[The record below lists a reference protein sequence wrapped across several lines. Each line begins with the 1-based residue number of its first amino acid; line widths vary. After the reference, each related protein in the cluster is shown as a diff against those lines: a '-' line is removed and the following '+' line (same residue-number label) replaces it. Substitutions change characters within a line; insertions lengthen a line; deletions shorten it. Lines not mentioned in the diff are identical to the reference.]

1 MSKYYSIKHVNGIT
15 RIQFTKNPTYEEVQ
29 AVIDDIAENFPY
41 IKRLWDFSN
50 INFDLSIDE
59 IKAIALYG
67 KSKFINPNKLA
78 IVAPDD
84 RAYFKLHIFQAHRKQ
99 KKHSV
104 ANVFRTEQ
112 EALEWLG
119 Q

>member
-15 RIQFTKNPTYEEVQ
+15 RIQFSKSPTYNEVQ
-29 AVIDDIAENFPY
+29 TVIDDIVENFPY
-41 IKRLWDFSN
+41 IKRLWVFSN
-50 INFDLSIDE
+50 IKFDLTIDE
-59 IKAIALYG
+59 IKAIAKYG
-67 KSKFINPNKLA
+67 KSKFIKPNKLA

-84 RAYFKLHIFQAHRKQ
+84 RAYFKLHIFQAYRKQ
-99 KKHSV
+99 KEHSV

-112 EALEWLG
+112 EALEWLS